1 MTDSFGKYIAFL
13 LMLFLTGSKEKNLK
27 ISLLEVLLIRRWIH
41 TEIQLQNVKRI
52 ADLGSTT
59 LGRNIQLKWSKF

>member
-41 TEIQLQNVKRI
+41 TEIQLQNV
-52 ADLGSTT
+52 
-59 LGRNIQLKWSKF
+59 